1 MAKLKRFKDEPTGL
15 EINLETGDVT
25 KPEPKVWSVQT
36 MASFARCV
44 NLVDQIVANQ
54 LNIVDDTNVTTIAYS
69 LVEFEE
75 KGRSLFTQVCLFQHQ
90 YEVPF
95 LNNLWQEALQ
105 KSKRKSSSFIK
116 ICKEKG
122 LQAVISEDEAWTYIL
137 KEPGKSPRDISA
149 ELTEADSECIRE
161 YHHLEYDN
169 CYYFARY
176 ERDEL
181 GNPRNCVLERKSN
194 FVLQI
199 LYHIQRGKIN
209 KRVVVLKNNRKRE
222 VTLDIETDQI
232 TSFQKFKSVTEGAG
246 NFLFEGT
253 QVDLNKIKNKLF
265 ELEKPCVQIDTLG
278 WHKKGSFFTFCNGIY
293 NAQFRPVDKY
303 GIVQYEECNYY
314 IPYHP
319 EGEES
324 MFLNEKKFAFK
335 DSAITWSQWAPM
347 YYKAFGEAAMPCL
360 VFAVATLYSDAIF
373 AAKNNFP
380 MLFLYGEGGSGK
392 STVVNFL
399 QYLFGQPQPAL
410 KLSEKANTDKAKI
423 RKLAQF
429 ANAIACMEEYI
440 NDLDLS
446 VKKTLTGIYDRLG
459 YERGTLD
466 SKFGTETVPI
476 QSTIIVTGNEYPDD
490 DPLLQRLIL
499 IDYNHNVRTPE
510 VTKNFDKLVQLNRQG
525 ITSVTGQ
532 LLQHRDSIIAKWD
545 QVYRQEF
552 INLKNA
558 YTGPIVPDRMIENNA
573 VLLAVYKILNEVGRE
588 WPFTYLQLRDFLIK
602 TLISQA
608 DKRDTGAVLQ
618 RFWDIVLSLLN
629 KKIIKNG
636 REIKVDGNEVSIRF
650 KEIHL
655 LYLEEHNKIYRSK
668 GLASNTILEKLK
680 ASRAFEQAKSNERF
694 GEKVTSSYVFKY
706 DELGVDFLSI
716 INYQHQE
723 AMRFAQREEKANSP
737 TTATELNS
745 ENVKNNHFSMTHNQ
759 ITEPSNS
766 SDDLPF

>member
-1 MAKLKRFKDEPTGL
+1 MAKLRRVKDEPTGL
-15 EINLETGDVT
+15 EINLDTGEISAPEA
-25 KPEPKVWSVQT
+25 KPWSVQT

-44 NLVDQIVANQ
+44 NLVEQITEGKINVIDET
-54 LNIVDDTNVTTIAYS
+54 NITTVAYS
-69 LVEFEE
+69 LVEFQE
-75 KGRSLFTQVCLFQHQ
+75 KGYSLFTQVCLFQNLFDT
-90 YEVPF
+90 EF
-95 LNNLWQEALQ
+95 LKNLWEEALR
-105 KSKRKSSSFIK
+105 KSKRKSGSFLK
-116 ICKEKG
+116 LCKEKG
-122 LQAVISEDEAWTYIL
+122 LQAVISEDEAWAYML
-137 KEPGKSPRDISA
+137 KEPGKGRRDIGS
-149 ELTEADSECIRE
+149 ELTEADLECIRE
-161 YHHLEYDN
+161 YHHLEYNN
-169 CYYFARY
+169 CYYFASY

-181 GNPRNCVLERKSN
+181 GNPKNCVLERKSN

-199 LYHIQRGKIN
+199 LYHIQRGKVN
-209 KRVVVLKNNRKRE
+209 KRVVVLKNNRNRE

-246 NFLFEGT
+246 NFLFEGS

-265 ELEKPCVQIDTLG
+265 EQEKPCLQIDTLG
-278 WHKKGSFFTFCNGIY
+278 YHKKAGFFTFNNGIY

-303 GIVQYEECNYY
+303 GIVTYEEVNYY

-324 MFLNEKKFAFK
+324 MFLNEKKFSFK
-335 DSAITWSQWAPM
+335 DSAVTWSQWAPL
-347 YYKAFGEAAMPCL
+347 YHKAFGEAAMPAM
-360 VFAVATLYSDAIF
+360 VFAVATLFSDAIF

-399 QYLFGQPQPAL
+399 QYLFGSPQPAL

-499 IDYNHNVRTPE
+499 IDYNHNTRTDE
-510 VTKNFDKLVQLNRQG
+510 VVTSFDKLVQLNRQG
-525 ITSVTGQ
+525 ITTVTGQ
-532 LLQHRDSIIAKWD
+532 ILQHRDSIIANWD
-545 QVYRQEF
+545 KVYRQEF
-552 INLKNA
+552 VDLKA
-558 YTGPIVPDRMIENNA
+558 HYKGPVVPDRMIENNA
-573 VLLAVYKILNEVGRE
+573 VLLAVYKILQHAGRE
-588 WPFTYLQLRDFLIK
+588 WPFKFEQLRDYLIK

-629 KKIIKNG
+629 KRLIKHGHEVSVN
-636 REIKVDGNEVSIRF
+636 GNELRLRF
-650 KEIHL
+650 KEVHM
-655 LYLEEHNKIYRSK
+655 LYLEEHNKIYRMR
-668 GLASNTILEKLK
+668 GLASNTLLQKLK
-680 ASRAFEQAKSNERF
+680 DSPAYKENRASVKSSEDGSVTSAYIFDYNKLHIDLLAVIDYQDKERSKQYQTKDYSVSSSNEQSQP
-694 GEKVTSSYVFKY
+694 VSTTQQTSLY
-706 DELGVDFLSI
+706 DPD
-716 INYQHQE
+716 
-723 AMRFAQREEKANSP
+723 K
-737 TTATELNS
+737 
-745 ENVKNNHFSMTHNQ
+745 
-759 ITEPSNS
+759 
-766 SDDLPF
+766 LPF